1 MNIEEL
7 RKAYEAATPGI
18 QSVDEENFAT
28 TMEIQADQLV
38 ETVGTEREW
47 VSVCIGDEEDALA
60 EVVALA
66 HPTNARFIALAH
78 NAFPALLK
86 AVELLSDARNL
97 IAEAMDNHIYNEA
110 DGEVPDENCQYAAF
124 LKEADAVLKGVKNA

>member
-1 MNIEEL
+1 MNLEEL

-18 QSVDEENFAT
+18 QSVDEGNFAT
-28 TMEIQADQLV
+28 TMEIQAGQLV
-38 ETVGTEREW
+38 EAVGTEREW

-66 HPTNARFIALAH
+66 HPTNARFIALAR

-86 AVELLSDARNL
+86 AAELLSVARNL

-110 DGEVPDENCQYAAF
+110 DGETPSADCQYVAF
-124 LKEADAVLKGVKNA
+124 LKDADAVLKGIEKQ